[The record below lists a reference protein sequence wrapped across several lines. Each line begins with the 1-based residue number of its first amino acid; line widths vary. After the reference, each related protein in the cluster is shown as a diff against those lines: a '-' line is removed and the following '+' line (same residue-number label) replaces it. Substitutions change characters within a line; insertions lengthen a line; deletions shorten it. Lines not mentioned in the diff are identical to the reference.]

1 MRVAKLI
8 LVVEPGTGRTGK
20 LAMVAYQFQQV
31 ADVAFSE
38 QRILPAKRVRKP
50 SDCLVPCLA
59 SKLVINSALLMARK
73 AMTVPADRTPLLG
86 EQSFHLSLELRMRQ
100 TL

>member
-31 ADVAFSE
+31 WQWRLGVGDLLIVSE
-38 QRILPAKRVRKP
+38 YFGTGFG
-50 SDCLVPCLA
+50 LV
-59 SKLVINSALLMARK
+59 N
-73 AMTVPADRTPLLG
+73 TG
-86 EQSFHLSLELRMRQ
+86 
-100 TL
+100 